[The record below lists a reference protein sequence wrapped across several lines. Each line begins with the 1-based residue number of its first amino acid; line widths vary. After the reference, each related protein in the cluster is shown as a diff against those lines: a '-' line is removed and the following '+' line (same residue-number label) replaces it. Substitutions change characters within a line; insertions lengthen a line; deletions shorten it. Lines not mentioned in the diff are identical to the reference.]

1 MPVALTQDRHQVIIC
16 EGNANTQIVREA
28 IDLTCHKKNVS
39 VRRRHGYTYI
49 TDAFLEKQ
57 NGKDMTFE
65 AKKNKKKNLVNVRK
79 VMTDLSPLVV
89 KNLLFIPAWSGCAT
103 TSAIFNQGKTMVMK
117 MIDTKNSKVLKVCQV
132 FNLMEVTPKA
142 VTKADLKMFLFPYG
156 DYFDLN

>member
-28 IDLTCHKKNVS
+28 IDLTCNKKNVS

-142 VTKADLKMFLFPYG
+142 VIKADLKMFLFPYG